1 MKTVTFPR
9 NLFGFFLF
17 FTEGHKEHK
26 PILTLLDSLIIITL
40 QKTFHI
46 CDMIILV
53 FTTQ

>member
-1 MKTVTFPR
+1 MKTVTFLR

-26 PILTLLDSLIIITL
+26 PILTLLDSWIIITL

-46 CDMIILV
+46 CDMLILV